1 MIIIDRITRWQVDY
15 WSSLYVGSLSFRR
28 CIVIVNRMLHICWSL
43 CYSDRRKTSRNTYL
57 TFFVRNCEFG
67 ILDRQKNLVKFFIL
81 FLVIFSKTEKNFEKK
96 ILEHGYNSICCL
108 QKCFCAKYIKIP
120 IFYDIGLAEV
130 ISFATWTVL
139 VVVSSLISSLEN
151 FHVVFEPKNWQALHW
166 LSNEWRIEMRFPLKK
181 KKSKKQL

>member
-96 ILEHGYNSICCL
+96 ILEHGYNSVVYKNVSVPNIYRYLYFMISVWRRWFLSQHEQSLWLFLLANFVAGKLSCSVW
-108 QKCFCAKYIKIP
+108 AKKLAGTTLTFKWVMYWNAFP
-120 IFYDIGLAEV
+120 IE
-130 ISFATWTVL
+130 
-139 VVVSSLISSLEN
+139 
-151 FHVVFEPKNWQALHW
+151 
-166 LSNEWRIEMRFPLKK
+166 K

>member
-15 WSSLYVGSLSFRR
+15 WSLLSVGSLSFRR

-67 ILDRQKNLVKFFIL
+67 ILDRQKNLVKFLFL
-81 FLVIFSKTEKNFEKK
+81 FLVIFSKTEKKLWKK
-96 ILEHGYNSICCL
+96 SSWTWLEFCCL

-120 IFYDIGLAEV
+120 IFYDIGLAAV

-181 KKSKKQL
+181 KSKKQL